1 MTISGT
7 TVSIGAILGL
17 LVLIFSVMILVL
29 KLMGIF
35 PLESPD
41 TILFVFTALLGLA
54 RIT

>member
-1 MTISGT
+1 MKIGDTN
-7 TVSIGAILGL
+7 VSLGAILGL

-29 KLMGIF
+29 KLIGIF
-35 PLESPD
+35 PLEAPD